1 MPHWRGDWGERETF
15 VPSTPPWLTLT
26 HSQGYL
32 FLLSA
37 KKYFERPFA
46 AYTLGVSGK
55 VQSLKGWP
63 QDSLLRSWRATNHG
77 PLPFLAHR
85 RIWLKIVASQQ
96 SLGNKSS
103 SLHGN
108 WVSNKLQEIWEAR
121 FPASDKQA
129 SPLPLYFYALITNR
143 PTTTN
148 IQALPREVGVWELHF
163 LKTWVGNH
171 FGGTKSQPGECIPDS
186 LVSAKEDKNGNTVQ
200 LPEKGC
206 PGLRWAR

>member
-96 SLGNKSS
+96 KFGKQIKFSAWKLGIKQVA
-103 SLHGN
+103 GN
-108 WVSNKLQEIWEAR
+108 LGSQISCFR
-121 FPASDKQA
+121 Q
-129 SPLPLYFYALITNR
+129 T
-143 PTTTN
+143 
-148 IQALPREVGVWELHF
+148 
-163 LKTWVGNH
+163 
-171 FGGTKSQPGECIPDS
+171 SQPAPAIFLCSDNKQTHHDEHS
-186 LVSAKEDKNGNTVQ
+186 STTQ
-200 LPEKGC
+200 RSGC
-206 PGLRWAR
+206 LRAPLS